1 MWENEKQ
8 IFVTHGLLKQ
18 DFTKENTILK
28 RISVFWSK
36 LHFQRQLRNKAGQ
49 LASSKITQ
57 IEETSQIYTSSAKLL
72 FRKTLT
78 QLLKLDSTL
87 FRSY

>member
-18 DFTKENTILK
+18 DFTKENTIFK

-36 LHFQRQLRNKAGQ
+36 LHFQRQLGNKAGQ
-49 LASSKITQ
+49 LAAGKITQ
-57 IEETSQIYTSSAKLL
+57 IEETSQIYTSGAKLL
-72 FRKTLT
+72 FRRTLT

-87 FRSY
+87 FVSY

>member
-36 LHFQRQLRNKAGQ
+36 LHFQRQLKNKAGQ
-49 LASSKITQ
+49 LASGKITQ
-57 IEETSQIYTSSAKLL
+57 IEETSQPNRVQISQHNHL
-72 FRKTLT
+72 FLMP
-78 QLLKLDSTL
+78 
-87 FRSY
+87 